1 MKFRATKKAIRN
13 NYTNIIKIGYD
24 NLQHLLNYEK
34 PIAYIARIEG
44 WACDIYEINENT
56 VISTGYD
63 AFGNIVPDCRIV
75 RGYDQKALQILC
87 ENESSGTIQR
97 KLVDLLND
105 FINEVTKE

>member
-1 MKFRATKKAIRN
+1 MKFKTTKKAIRN

-63 AFGNIVPDCRIV
+63 AFGNIAPDYKIIRE
-75 RGYDQKALQILC
+75 YDQKALQILC
-87 ENESSGTIQR
+87 ENESSETIQR
-97 KLVDLLND
+97 KLTELLKS
-105 FINEVTKE
+105 FAKEVVKE